1 MLVPGRSGTTTLG
14 IPLLLGAKAVWTCLY
29 SIIQHHLGSLT
40 GPPLHKNC
48 FMLSLHENKFFGFEW
63 EWPSR
68 RRLPPEA
75 SPMIAHHELGA
86 HLDEHG
92 AWRRAVVRRLDLG
105 AGIRP
110 PRLVAGS
117 CLQQHRERLGPG
129 EGGNGGRLPPGHSGR
144 LQASH

>member
-1 MLVPGRSGTTTLG
+1 MHAPGRSGTATLE
-14 IPLLLGAKAVWTCLY
+14 IPQLLGAKAVWTCLS
-29 SIIQHHLGSLT
+29 SITSGPCGALPSTRTVTRSDSMRTNSLA
-40 GPPLHKNC
+40 
-48 FMLSLHENKFFGFEW
+48 FEW
-63 EWPSR
+63 EWPCR
-68 RRLPPEA
+68 CRLPSEG

-92 AWRRAVVRRLDLG
+92 AWRRVVVRRLDLG
-105 AGIRP
+105 ASIRP
-110 PRLVAGS
+110 LCLVAGS